1 MASTRIALARS
12 NEFVMKIEIPEI
24 KRLTEAKKC
33 HCTGSIF
40 REIFETLN
48 TSGLTKK
55 YQQKITHW
63 WKT

>member
-1 MASTRIALARS
+1 
-12 NEFVMKIEIPEI
+12 MKKEIPEI
-24 KRLTEAKKC
+24 KRLTEARKC

-40 REIFETLN
+40 REIFDTLN